1 MKPILLAAVAAFA
14 AVQLLQ
20 PTISNA
26 HATGESN
33 LLADPALDP
42 RVRSTSYAPGADC
55 HSNRVRLPWYCR
67 VSPFSWMIARHIEQ
81 GRDKLNFSDWPRNSA
96 NEKQDI
102 ADSVEK
108 GEMPFAPYLLLH
120 RQARISEE
128 DRESHRTLGRLSRAF
143 SDIFVGQAL
152 GLRRTPSSSSSS
164 ATMLRTMP
172 PSKYAQVER
181 ERRFLLNQFP
191 RCCHPSYPPDH
202 RPLHR
207 EHHSALARTT
217 RRRGP

>member
-42 RVRSTSYAPGADC
+42 RVRSIFLRSCADC
-55 HSNRVRLPWYCR
+55 HSNRVRLPWYGR

-128 DRESHRTLGRLSRAF
+128 DRKAIARWADSHE
-143 SDIFVGQAL
+143 
-152 GLRRTPSSSSSS
+152 PSPTSSLAKPS
-164 ATMLRTMP
+164 ACGELP
-172 PSKYAQVER
+172 V
-181 ERRFLLNQFP
+181 
-191 RCCHPSYPPDH
+191 
-202 RPLHR
+202 RPLR
-207 EHHSALARTT
+207 
-217 RRRGP
+217 PPQC